1 MRSKE
6 GLSLTGKERRA
17 KIVSILEKSVQPV
30 SGTALAKQL
39 GVSRQVVVTDMALLR
54 AGDISI
60 LSTNKGYLLLKENE
74 TTRVF
79 KVHHIQD
86 QARQEMNLIV
96 DCGGKLEDVFVYHRV
111 YGVLRANLDIASRLD
126 VEAYLKEIE
135 LGNSSLLLNV
145 TSGYHYHTVS
155 AKDQKTLDH
164 IQTKLSQAGLLAQL
178 QDYEPVDFWDEKE

>member
-60 LSTNKGYLLLKENE
+60 LLPIRGIYS
-74 TTRVF
+74 
-79 KVHHIQD
+79 
-86 QARQEMNLIV
+86 
-96 DCGGKLEDVFVYHRV
+96 
-111 YGVLRANLDIASRLD
+111 
-126 VEAYLKEIE
+126 
-135 LGNSSLLLNV
+135 
-145 TSGYHYHTVS
+145 
-155 AKDQKTLDH
+155 
-164 IQTKLSQAGLLAQL
+164 
-178 QDYEPVDFWDEKE
+178 

>member
-1 MRSKE
+1 
-6 GLSLTGKERRA
+6 
-17 KIVSILEKSVQPV
+17 
-30 SGTALAKQL
+30 
-39 GVSRQVVVTDMALLR
+39 
-54 AGDISI
+54 
-60 LSTNKGYLLLKENE
+60 
-74 TTRVF
+74 
-79 KVHHIQD
+79 
-86 QARQEMNLIV
+86 MNLIV

-155 AKDQKTLDH
+155 AKDQKTLDY

>member
-79 KVHHIQD
+79 KVHHTQD

-111 YGVLRANLDIASRLD
+111 YGVLQANLDIASRLD

-155 AKDQKTLDH
+155 AKDQKTLDY